1 MSNKGKSEYRSSLRS
16 KELIRKAFSEML
28 QKKPA
33 DKITVTDIVS
43 AANINRGT
51 FYAHYSNINE
61 LVLSIENEF
70 SSKLC
75 GALEKLDVFN
85 QELSVHEVIAELTGY
100 LEENKK
106 LCKELLILG
115 NANSFTLE
123 LQKVF
128 TKYMEQNTK
137 IDESVRRSAQF
148 AVRSRFFSAGI
159 AGTYAAYLN
168 DEIEMPAEEL
178 NALLSSMILRNSL
191 FV

>member
-1 MSNKGKSEYRSSLRS
+1 
-16 KELIRKAFSEML
+16 ML

-75 GALEKLDVFN
+75 SALEKLDVFN

-128 TKYMEQNTK
+128 TKYMEHKTQK
-137 IDESVRRSAQF
+137 LMKAFDV
-148 AVRSRFFSAGI
+148 
-159 AGTYAAYLN
+159 
-168 DEIEMPAEEL
+168 P
-178 NALLSSMILRNSL
+178 RNSRSGRAFFQPEL
-191 FV
+191 RAPMRHI

>member
-168 DEIEMPAEEL
+168 DEIKMPAEEL

>member
-1 MSNKGKSEYRSSLRS
+1 
-16 KELIRKAFSEML
+16 ML

-100 LEENKK
+100 IEENKI

>member
-1 MSNKGKSEYRSSLRS
+1 MSNKGKAEYRSSLRS

>member
-75 GALEKLDVFN
+75 SALEKLDVFN